1 MTACKD
7 SQATSG
13 KKAVSAT
20 LAGVL
25 AVGLVPA
32 VALADEAVEVTEED
46 GITELTATIGQEF
59 NGGTISKINLN
70 GTVQTTPSK
79 IEITVG
85 TTGLNV
91 APTQLTSK
99 TTGAT
104 LDLLNA
110 DGTLKT
116 DLALLYKGGSI
127 TAAGQADCPTD
138 AGNYTVQVTGTGN
151 YAGLTSAPLSF
162 SIVSKSLQGATLYE
176 VKTSDLNDVSDTTF
190 NFTGSAQTF
199 GVALGGAPLD
209 LTPSTGDATVTYR
222 NAAGNAVV
230 APEDAGSYIA
240 VVSGAN
246 DYADSEVQIPFT
258 IGTFNLAAADIK
270 LGAVELTPGGGDA
283 AADVVSINGVPKG
296 TAPASTLIPDL
307 EFSYPVVPTK
317 IGSYTTTV
325 SAVDAEKDNIVG
337 AKTLSYDVVTSTGA
351 VFKYKGAAL
360 ADTPIDLSA
369 GQSFDLSKLEVF
381 DGTGTQ
387 LTSDQYTVTVTD
399 AGGRTASVADLNR
412 AGTWNLTV
420 TVNAAAMNYALG
432 GSETVTVNVSN
443 GTVAEADMFVS
454 YKGVTSDE
462 FDELYTGQNMLAD
475 VAVKVVSGDKAL
487 VEGVDYKVAYTNSK
501 GEAVTEFVDAGTYKV
516 TITSDTWN
524 IATTS
529 GANVCEFTIS
539 PIEIKGADVRP
550 AGIKTIVTQKGDPTA
565 SPAVPDTIETG
576 IAYTGSAITPT
587 FEYKTSEED
596 AEGNPIFAT
605 LPADTYE
612 ITKIVDAGGTDVDAI
627 VDAGTYT
634 VTLTQNAEQGNYTWA
649 APINVN
655 VTVIKG
661 GMFLDVPTDAWYAE
675 PISKIAAED
684 IMNGYAGSK
693 FFGPNDTM
701 IRGMVAC
708 SFFNMAG
715 GAERYPNNW
724 ENGEGG
730 FVTPFDDVAST
741 MYYAQ
746 AIAWAADAKVMNGI
760 GGTNGFDPNGA
771 ITREQLVAVICNYA
785 KKSGEDVSADVADLD
800 KFPDAGSVSGWAK
813 DVVAWG
819 VSKGIIGNG
828 GTLNP
833 QGQATRAE
841 VAAMIANYL
850 DL

>member
-70 GTVQTTPSK
+70 GTVQATPSK

-116 DLALLYKGGSI
+116 GLALLYKGGSI

-176 VKTSDLNDVSDTTF
+176 VKTSDPNDVSDTTF

-209 LTPSTGDATVTYR
+209 LTPSAGDATVTYR

-246 DYADSEVQIPFT
+246 DYAGSEVQIPFT

-270 LGAVELTPGGGDA
+270 LGAVELPGTGDA
-283 AADVVSINGVPKG
+283 AAKVVSINGVPVDS
-296 TAPASTLIPDL
+296 APADTLKTLL
-307 EFSYPVVPTK
+307 EFNYPVVPTK

-360 ADTPIDLSA
+360 AKN
-369 GQSFDLSKLEVF
+369 SF
-381 DGTGTQ
+381 
-387 LTSDQYTVTVTD
+387 
-399 AGGRTASVADLNR
+399 
-412 AGTWNLTV
+412 
-420 TVNAAAMNYALG
+420 
-432 GSETVTVNVSN
+432 
-443 GTVAEADMFVS
+443 
-454 YKGVTSDE
+454 
-462 FDELYTGQNMLAD
+462 
-475 VAVKVVSGDKAL
+475 
-487 VEGVDYKVAYTNSK
+487 
-501 GEAVTEFVDAGTYKV
+501 
-516 TITSDTWN
+516 
-524 IATTS
+524 
-529 GANVCEFTIS
+529 
-539 PIEIKGADVRP
+539 
-550 AGIKTIVTQKGDPTA
+550 
-565 SPAVPDTIETG
+565 
-576 IAYTGSAITPT
+576 
-587 FEYKTSEED
+587 
-596 AEGNPIFAT
+596 
-605 LPADTYE
+605 
-612 ITKIVDAGGTDVDAI
+612 
-627 VDAGTYT
+627 
-634 VTLTQNAEQGNYTWA
+634 
-649 APINVN
+649 
-655 VTVIKG
+655 
-661 GMFLDVPTDAWYAE
+661 
-675 PISKIAAED
+675 
-684 IMNGYAGSK
+684 
-693 FFGPNDTM
+693 
-701 IRGMVAC
+701 
-708 SFFNMAG
+708 
-715 GAERYPNNW
+715 
-724 ENGEGG
+724 
-730 FVTPFDDVAST
+730 
-741 MYYAQ
+741 
-746 AIAWAADAKVMNGI
+746 
-760 GGTNGFDPNGA
+760 
-771 ITREQLVAVICNYA
+771 
-785 KKSGEDVSADVADLD
+785 
-800 KFPDAGSVSGWAK
+800 
-813 DVVAWG
+813 
-819 VSKGIIGNG
+819 
-828 GTLNP
+828 
-833 QGQATRAE
+833 
-841 VAAMIANYL
+841 
-850 DL
+850 